1 MASLHVDYGP
11 TLRIVA
17 FTFSG
22 YQVHLSHSKVMIMV
36 SLEYETKV
44 LSVLLQK
51 VYKLVTIIVIP

>member
-11 TLRIVA
+11 TIRIVA

-22 YQVHLSHSKVMIMV
+22 YQVHFSHSKVMIMV

-44 LSVLLQK
+44 LSVC
-51 VYKLVTIIVIP
+51 YKKFTNW